1 MSALDTYVLAQATL
15 DGDFDAQLIL
25 ADLLEEA
32 GCLDLAADSRDP
44 LLSQIGALEV
54 AIQLLPVAQAVE
66 LGCHFIEHSLGG
78 KLADRHAW
86 LLAQLRR
93 LRRFIDRGAS
103 AAQYAAAQRGLA
115 RYEDR
120 ESRWPRL
127 GALETAAHSLAMAL
141 DHAPRVLA
149 SSAYTKE
156 PPRPARPVGL
166 DIAAV
171 ARGMRDYCRHSVLPR
186 GGDRWSRLEGEWQ
199 IRRTCQALQ
208 QLCGAACT
216 TLSASS
222 TDPVPGPSPAIRL

>member
-1 MSALDTYVLAQATL
+1 MSALDTYILAQAIL
-15 DGDFDAQLIL
+15 DGDFEAQLIL

-32 GCLDLAADSRDP
+32 GCPDLAADARDP

-66 LGCHFIEHSLGG
+66 LGCHFIEHALDG
-78 KLADRHAW
+78 KRADRHAW

-141 DHAPRVLA
+141 DHASVLA
-149 SSAYTKE
+149 ASACTKE
-156 PPRPARPVGL
+156 TSRPVRPAGI

-171 ARGMRDYCRHSVLPR
+171 ARAMREYCRHSVLPQ

-199 IRRTCQALQ
+199 IRRTRQALQ
-208 QLCGAACT
+208 KLCGPACT
-216 TLSASS
+216 S
-222 TDPVPGPSPAIRL
+222 